1 MKNDHMF
8 AVNDVY
14 EQITA
19 GYVMN
24 INYFLNHSSRLLN
37 LTKIKNGEN
46 LKKLPILRMIRLELK

>member
-1 MKNDHMF
+1 MKNDDMF

-46 LKKLPILRMIRLELK
+46 